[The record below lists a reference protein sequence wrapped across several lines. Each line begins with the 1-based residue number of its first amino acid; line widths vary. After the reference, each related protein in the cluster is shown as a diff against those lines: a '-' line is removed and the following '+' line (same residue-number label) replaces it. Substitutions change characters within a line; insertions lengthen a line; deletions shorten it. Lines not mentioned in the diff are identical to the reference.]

1 LPACE
6 FARSHAEGIQI
17 DSYCASS
24 SLPTM
29 AKSKE
34 RAEKAVKEL
43 SGKMCGFTPATLHHI
58 KQHNPELAV
67 LIGEMDRIM
76 VEDGA
81 LDRKTKRLIAL
92 ACVAVR
98 MCEDCIYPQAKVAKN
113 FGASKDEIVEA
124 LQVAVLTG
132 GVPTW
137 SVAKKGISQ
146 LFEEWDEEP
155 VGRCAPGKGKGKR

>member
-1 LPACE
+1 MFL
-6 FARSHAEGIQI
+6 SGVDNMAEKKTQ
-17 DSYCASS
+17 
-24 SLPTM
+24 
-29 AKSKE
+29 
-34 RAEKAVKEL
+34 AEKAVKEL
-43 SGKMCGFTPATLHHI
+43 NRKMCGFTPATLDHI
-58 KQHNPELAV
+58 KQHNPDLAV
-67 LIGEMDRIM
+67 LIGDMDKIV

-113 FGASKDEIVEA
+113 YGATKAEIVEA

-137 SVAKKGISQ
+137 SVAKKGITK
-146 LFEEWDEEP
+146 LFEEWDEETSTCP
-155 VGRCAPGKGKGKR
+155 KE